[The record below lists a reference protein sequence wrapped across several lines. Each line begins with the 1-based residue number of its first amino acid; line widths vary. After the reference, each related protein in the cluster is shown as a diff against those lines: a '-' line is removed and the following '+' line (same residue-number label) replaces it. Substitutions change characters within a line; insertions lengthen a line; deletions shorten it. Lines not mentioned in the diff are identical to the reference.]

1 LLVVGL
7 LVLVVGIVFAGV
19 WGFGAIRVALLERE
33 LEPELAA
40 FYADPPARATGTDE
54 GLAIDHHLAAL
65 ELLTRLTSEAAGAGV
80 PLEGWGAWA
89 YERAGPPFEKI
100 SAGARCREIGLL
112 PYAKRGVVDCPIEQ
126 QGLTLAGQ
134 LVEQTVR
141 REASPARAI
150 HRCLGLLRLTGDLGR
165 SAHASFQTDLHAM
178 RARMLRVLEDLA
190 SRDLPAGL
198 KGRMLSSLRE
208 DLAARSDLWTLVSGE
223 YLARQVAF
231 LNYLDQGAYGA
242 PDWAK
247 VPHAGLM
254 GETGDADRGAIIDA
268 WRAWRAFGA
277 ELRDA
282 LAAGDPGPSSD
293 ARARFREA
301 TVLERLKLPGGT
313 LATERRL
320 RAREDALVERL
331 AKD

>member
-1 LLVVGL
+1 MGL

-33 LEPELAA
+33 LDAELEA

-54 GLAIDHHLAAL
+54 GLAIEHHLAAL
-65 ELLTRLTSEAAGAGV
+65 ELLTRLTSDAAAAGV
-80 PLEGWGAWA
+80 PVEGWGAWA
-89 YERAGPPFEKI
+89 YERAGPAFEQI
-100 SAGARCREIGLL
+100 AAGARCREIGLL
-112 PYAKRGVVDCPIEQ
+112 PYAQRGVVDCPIEP

-134 LVEQTVR
+134 LVEQTLER
-141 REASPARAI
+141 AAAPARVI

-165 SAHASFQTDLHAM
+165 SAHASFQSDLHAL
-178 RARMLRVLEDLA
+178 RERVLRALEELA
-190 SRDLPAGL
+190 STDLPAGL
-198 KGRMLSSLRE
+198 NERMLSSLRE
-208 DLAARSDLWTLVSGE
+208 DLAARSDLWTLVSAE

-254 GETGDADRGAIIDA
+254 GETGDADRGAILDA
-268 WRAWRAFGA
+268 WRAWRAFA
-277 ELRDA
+277 AALRDA
-282 LAAGDPGPSSD
+282 LDAGDPGPSSA

-320 RAREDALVERL
+320 RAREDALIGQL